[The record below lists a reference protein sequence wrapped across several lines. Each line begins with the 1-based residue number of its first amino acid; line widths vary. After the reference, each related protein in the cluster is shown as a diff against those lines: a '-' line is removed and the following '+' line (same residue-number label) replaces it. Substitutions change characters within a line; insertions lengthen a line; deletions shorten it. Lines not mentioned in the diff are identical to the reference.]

1 MRTSPPSIQI
11 IALTGMPE
19 IEPGY
24 DLGRLIV
31 GALNKQKFRLK
42 DGDILVIA
50 HKIVSKAE
58 GRIVSLDSVKPSEQ
72 AAQWASEYRKDPR
85 VFQLILNETKRV
97 VRMDRGVIIAET
109 RHGFICANAGVDT
122 SNVPEGSAVLLPD
135 DPDRSARR
143 LQRAI
148 TKALGVFVAVIVS
161 DTFGR
166 PWREGIVNVALGVA
180 GMAALKDYR
189 GQRDTAGK
197 IMQATLIARADEIA
211 GAAELVMGK
220 TNRVPVAIIR
230 GAGGLKRGGS
240 GHDLIRPPKKDLF
253 R

>member
-1 MRTSPPSIQI
+1 LS
-11 IALTGMPE
+11 
-19 IEPGY
+19 
-24 DLGRLIV
+24 
-31 GALNKQKFRLK
+31 

-50 HKIVSKAE
+50 HKVVSKAE
-58 GRIVSLDSVKPSEQ
+58 GRMVSLDSVKPSEQ
-72 AAQWASEYRKDPR
+72 AVQWACEYRKDPR

-135 DPDRSARR
+135 DPDRSARA

-148 TKALGVFVAVIVS
+148 TKTAGVSIAVIIS

-166 PWREGIVNVALGVA
+166 PWREGIVNIALGVA
-180 GMAALKDYR
+180 GMAALEDYR

-197 IMQATLIARADEIA
+197 MMQATLIARADEVA

-220 TNRVPVAIIR
+220 TNRVPVAIVRGIR
-230 GAGGLKRGGS
+230 GGAKRGGS
-240 GHDLIRPPKKDLF
+240 GRELIRPPGRDLF

>member
-1 MRTSPPSIQI
+1 
-11 IALTGMPE
+11 
-19 IEPGY
+19 
-24 DLGRLIV
+24 
-31 GALNKQKFRLK
+31 
-42 DGDILVIA
+42 
-50 HKIVSKAE
+50 
-58 GRIVSLDSVKPSEQ
+58 
-72 AAQWASEYRKDPR
+72 YRKDPR

-135 DPDRSARR
+135 DPDRSARA

-148 TKALGVFVAVIVS
+148 TKAAGVSIAVIIS

-166 PWREGIVNVALGVA
+166 PWREGIVNIALGVA
-180 GMAALKDYR
+180 GMAPLEDYR

-197 IMQATLIARADEIA
+197 MMQATLIARADEIA

-220 TNRVPVAIIR
+220 TNRVPVAI
-230 GAGGLKRGGS
+230 
-240 GHDLIRPPKKDLF
+240 
-253 R
+253 